1 MIGPLVQQFEKESR
15 MQVRSYLDAAVIE
28 TAKGTVFNITNFTLT
43 TFNRYLLALLLV
55 MDPGTQNSLYYN
67 VLVLLLPKW
76 EGFLR
81 GN

>member
-43 TFNRYLLALLLV
+43 TFNKYLLV

>member
-43 TFNRYLLALLLV
+43 TFNKYLLV

-76 EGFLR
+76 EGFLH